1 MTCDHSLK
9 SVPIFACTGGPSG
22 VLSRVVP
29 RENRQRGTA
38 RRAGSLGLSLVSLV
52 SRANP
57 PCACAGAPI
66 AREYLHRTL
75 GTLRT
80 KEISY

>member
-1 MTCDHSLK
+1 MTCDLFPK
-9 SVPIFACTGGPSG
+9 SSPILTRTGGPFG

-38 RRAGSLGLSLVSLV
+38 RRAGSLGVSLVSLV

-57 PCACAGAPI
+57 PCACVGAPI

-80 KEISY
+80 KEITY

>member
-1 MTCDHSLK
+1 MTCDLSRK
-9 SVPIFACTGGPSG
+9 SWPTIARTGGPTG

-29 RENRQRGTA
+29 RGSRQRGTA
-38 RRAGSLGLSLVSLV
+38 RRAGSLRVSLVSLV

-57 PCACAGAPI
+57 PCTCADAPT

-80 KEISY
+80 KQISY